1 MIKNRN
7 KQRNIDSRT
16 SSSRNT
22 GIITL
27 CIVIASFSLTQCS
40 STPEETAPEPTA
52 ASAAQ
57 ENNATPVAKTT
68 SPELS
73 EKEKQEIDTKI
84 EKLKKLPIK
93 NLIEN
98 YQKTKDYEEKQS
110 YAAIEEVINRK
121 LLVLLKKEFPD
132 SKDVLEL
139 PIYDPTG
146 TDNYFKL
153 VLKDLF
159 ILFISQN
166 PDTGAMITKENLNL
180 KRNKKAKTVELFLDP
195 PGARESQEFTF
206 RIFNGKLILSSYR
219 AGMQVNP
226 TGYEFVASQIFAML
240 SLQEIGFMPKLD
252 YINQKLV
259 DSIK

>member
-1 MIKNRN
+1 MIQNRN
-7 KQRNIDSRT
+7 KQRNITSNRT
-16 SSSRNT
+16 EARNIR
-22 GIITL
+22 IITL
-27 CIVIASFSLTQCS
+27 CIMIASFFFTHCS
-40 STPEETAPEPTA
+40 ATPEERMPEPSNDIRESNTAPEA
-52 ASAAQ
+52 KV
-57 ENNATPVAKTT
+57 PVV
-68 SPELS
+68 ELS
-73 EKEKQEIDTKI
+73 EKDKQEIDTKI

-110 YAAIEEVINRK
+110 LAAIEEVINRK

-159 ILFISQN
+159 ILYISQN
-166 PDTGAMITKENLNL
+166 PKTGATITKESLNL
-180 KRNKKAKTVELFLDP
+180 KRNKKAKTVEVFIYP
-195 PGARESQEFTF
+195 PGARQSQEITF

-219 AGMQVNP
+219 AGMEVNP
-226 TGYEFVASQIFAML
+226 TGYEYLSSEIIAML
-240 SLQEIGFMPKLD
+240 SLKENGYMPALD
-252 YINQKLV
+252 SINQKQV